1 MCLPA
6 YVYLEGKRDL
16 DRPELTAIVAEAERQ
31 DELGGLEVGRRL
43 PDVLFRSQQVLL
55 LDQLALDHP
64 SVHQLRLEGPRRL
77 PGGAGDALHAG
88 PLVEALL
95 GGNLL
100 LGARLPEPE
109 GGGETALS
117 DLIVFFVVFR
127 SFLFFYVVFRYF
139 LFFRCVSF
147 FSLFFALFRSFFF
160 FSLFRSFLS
169 LFFSLCFV
177 LSSKTNPRS
186 CNYEY
191 PTLQKTKQN
200 NNFEIN

>member
-1 MCLPA
+1 MVPPRVIPLVLRIPA
-6 YVYLEGKRDL
+6 RA
-16 DRPELTAIVAEAERQ
+16 RPRPRPSDAWPASAYPSAGGTAGGAGGAGPRAPAVEVTPGVVRVAIVAEAERQ

-100 LGARLPEPE
+100 LGARLPEPGDLGDDEVDGANEHHQCHYGQHE
-109 GGGETALS
+109 GHDHE
-117 DLIVFFVVFR
+117 FPVV
-127 SFLFFYVVFRYF
+127 
-139 LFFRCVSF
+139 
-147 FSLFFALFRSFFF
+147 
-160 FSLFRSFLS
+160 
-169 LFFSLCFV
+169 
-177 LSSKTNPRS
+177 
-186 CNYEY
+186 
-191 PTLQKTKQN
+191 
-200 NNFEIN
+200 

>member
-1 MCLPA
+1 MCDLCVCLPA

-100 LGARLPEPE
+100 LGARLPEPKGR
-109 GGGETALS
+109 GGRRRRFQ
-117 DLIVFFVVFR
+117 IF
-127 SFLFFYVVFRYF
+127 
-139 LFFRCVSF
+139 
-147 FSLFFALFRSFFF
+147 
-160 FSLFRSFLS
+160 
-169 LFFSLCFV
+169 
-177 LSSKTNPRS
+177 
-186 CNYEY
+186 
-191 PTLQKTKQN
+191 
-200 NNFEIN
+200 